1 MVLAYVCSLRT
12 SSNENC
18 LIFIIH
24 KGAPSGLDATLDS
37 VISGGKMQFSL
48 AVTDRSQAPAR
59 NILVY
64 LEVSNY

>member
-18 LIFIIH
+18 LFTIH